1 MWVGVPHSAPT
12 PHDGTADV
20 GGSNPP
26 ALCMGVQFPLWRPF
40 QCAIGGTADTAD
52 LGSAA
57 SACGFKSLI
66 AHHASI
72 IQWPGSLPSKQ
83 MMRVRFPLDAPL
95 GNSTTAS
102 ASGSDPDYVCSI
114 HTSPAI
120 YGILVKSSRSG
131 LEWFQRLPHE
141 QVHEGPNPSSAT
153 IGGIAQLVERLLCKQ
168 NVVGS
173 NPFGSTSSSNTTTV
187 FR

>member
-1 MWVGVPHSAPT
+1 M
-12 PHDGTADV
+12 
-20 GGSNPP
+20 
-26 ALCMGVQFPLWRPF
+26 
-40 QCAIGGTADTAD
+40 ADTAD

-131 LEWFQRLPHE
+131 LEWFQHLPHK
-141 QVHEGPNPSSAT
+141 QTYEGPNPSSAT
-153 IGGIAQLVERLLCKQ
+153 IGGIAQLVERLLCMQ

-173 NPFGSTSSSNTTTV
+173 TPSTSTIQV
-187 FR
+187 LR

>member
-1 MWVGVPHSAPT
+1 MGVGIPHSAPT

-26 ALCMGVQFPLWRPF
+26 ALCMGVQVPLWRPFNGRLMQLAVILLSDSRSLQVRILYRPPF

-57 SACGFKSLI
+57 SAWGFKSLI

-102 ASGSDPDYVCSI
+102 ASGSDPEYVCSI

-120 YGILVKSSRSG
+120 YGILSQVIA
-131 LEWFQRLPHE
+131 EWT
-141 QVHEGPNPSSAT
+141 G
-153 IGGIAQLVERLLCKQ
+153 
-168 NVVGS
+168 VVPAPVS
-173 NPFGSTSSSNTTTV
+173 
-187 FR
+187 

>member
-1 MWVGVPHSAPT
+1 
-12 PHDGTADV
+12 
-20 GGSNPP
+20 
-26 ALCMGVQFPLWRPF
+26 MGVQVPLWRPF
-40 QCAIGGTADTAD
+40 YVRLMQLAVILLSDGRSIQVRLLYRPPSQCAIGGTADTAD

-57 SACGFKSLI
+57 SAWGFKSLI

-102 ASGSDPDYVCSI
+102 ASGSDPECVCSI

-120 YGILVKSSRSG
+120 YKNIARKPNALALGVCQSILSQVIA
-131 LEWFQRLPHE
+131 EWT
-141 QVHEGPNPSSAT
+141 G
-153 IGGIAQLVERLLCKQ
+153 
-168 NVVGS
+168 VVPAPVS
-173 NPFGSTSSSNTTTV
+173 
-187 FR
+187 

>member
-1 MWVGVPHSAPT
+1 MV
-12 PHDGTADV
+12 
-20 GGSNPP
+20 
-26 ALCMGVQFPLWRPF
+26 VQVHLWRTFKGRLMQLAVILLSDGRSLQVRLLYRPPS

-57 SACGFKSLI
+57 SACGFESLI

-131 LEWFQRLPHE
+131 LEWFQHLPHK
-141 QVHEGPNPSSAT
+141 QTYEGPNPSSAT
-153 IGGIAQLVERLLCKQ
+153 IGGIAQLVEHLLCMQ

-173 NPFGSTSSSNTTTV
+173 TPSTSTIQV
-187 FR
+187 LR